1 VARLKACFDPWWS
14 FPKLTPT
21 QIDIFRSVI
30 HPEVVIRAS
39 ETDLA
44 FLDLRQERNA
54 RALGDGHRIV
64 YGVAGSG
71 KTVLLIARAKLLA
84 EDPEKRILVL
94 CYNRLLA
101 QHLAVAL
108 AGHRHVTV
116 TTFHRWAVR
125 CGVDFSE
132 GEKDGAIGERLLA
145 RLRGDAGLRGRY
157 DAVLID
163 EAQDWPCSWFQC
175 ARLALKEPE
184 TGDLMVVGD
193 GSHCGLRT
201 HCFFHAYGTN
211 DRECGVGQ

>member
-1 VARLKACFDPWWS
+1 
-14 FPKLTPT
+14 
-21 QIDIFRSVI
+21 
-30 HPEVVIRAS
+30 
-39 ETDLA
+39 
-44 FLDLRQERNA
+44 
-54 RALGDGHRIV
+54 
-64 YGVAGSG
+64 VAGSG

-84 EDPEKRILVL
+84 EDPEKRILIL

-108 AGHRHVTV
+108 TGHRRVTV

-132 GEKDGAIGERLLA
+132 GEEDGAFGERLLA

-175 ARLALKEPE
+175 ARLALKARAGKHRAARDMRMEVAKPLSATPSPSGE
-184 TGDLMVVGD
+184 LAGARSTAAL
-193 GSHCGLRT
+193 SAAH
-201 HCFFHAYGTN
+201 
-211 DRECGVGQ
+211 